1 MIIWNLALIILAH
14 NKKNHCKVFQMCN
27 VKIGCTQFIIHNS
40 FVSFK
45 VLYMYLFIIF
55 FFTDI
60 DECAKSPCGLGTCKN
75 TDGSYTCIC
84 PSGFSGAYCEIGKLE
99 EDNLIHVF
107 CNIRE
112 CQTIKLYLFE

>member
-1 MIIWNLALIILAH
+1 MALIILAY
-14 NKKNHCKVFQMCN
+14 NK
-27 VKIGCTQFIIHNS
+27 IFIAEYFKCVLSKRVVLNS
-40 FVSFK
+40 SIII
-45 VLYMYLFIIF
+45 VLFLLRYYICICSL

-99 EDNLIHVF
+99 ELNSRF
-107 CNIRE
+107 CKSE
-112 CQTIKLYLFE
+112 CQTINLHLFE